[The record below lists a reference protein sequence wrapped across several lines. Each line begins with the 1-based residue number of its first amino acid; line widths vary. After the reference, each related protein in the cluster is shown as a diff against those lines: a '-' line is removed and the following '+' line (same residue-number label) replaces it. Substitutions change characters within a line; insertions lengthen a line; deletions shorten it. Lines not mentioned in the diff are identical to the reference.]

1 MALSAAVW
9 SLLKAKRSMLS
20 NKNGFMGQFY
30 LLSEVLTPVMA
41 WGFLGTDSA
50 VQLHCQ
56 QLKATVSQFLQDV
69 FSLDSVRYSTV
80 SCLADDILTLAQ
92 RTAHSMAP
100 GSHTLELPSLV

>member
-1 MALSAAVW
+1 
-9 SLLKAKRSMLS
+9 
-20 NKNGFMGQFY
+20 MGHFY

-50 VQLHCQ
+50 MKLHCQ
-56 QLKATVSQFLQDV
+56 QLKVSWPCLTRVFTWQLFLSWQTTISQFLQDV

-92 RTAHSMAP
+92 HTAHSMAP
-100 GSHTLELPSLV
+100 TP